1 MHRKTKFR
9 LLLGTVVWVFILS
22 WITPAAAEYISC
34 KIYELSHEYT
44 PIQPEITAT
53 PMHNSQIVDHFIFLA
68 ALPPYSASSKSKG
81 KDSKLGFSTEKIEFI
96 EPEEESEQ
104 IIEEC
109 DILYDS
115 PPKKKIQEIHA
126 SRHES
131 QKTYNKEN
139 KDSGQ
144 YLEETNNPTYNQYST
159 NSGIY
164 NARQLFNSKIPSH
177 ENPPEKES
185 NTGNGIERRKDSGRG
200 GSFSIN

>member
-53 PMHNSQIVDHFIFLA
+53 PMHNSQIVGHFIFLA
-68 ALPPYSASSKSKG
+68 APPLYSAFSKSKG
-81 KDSKLGFSTEKIEFI
+81 KDSNLGFSTEKIEFI

-104 IIEEC
+104 IIGKC
-109 DILYDS
+109 NILDDI
-115 PPKKKIQEIHA
+115 PPEKKIQEIHA

-164 NARQLFNSKIPSH
+164 NARQLFN
-177 ENPPEKES
+177 
-185 NTGNGIERRKDSGRG
+185 
-200 GSFSIN
+200 